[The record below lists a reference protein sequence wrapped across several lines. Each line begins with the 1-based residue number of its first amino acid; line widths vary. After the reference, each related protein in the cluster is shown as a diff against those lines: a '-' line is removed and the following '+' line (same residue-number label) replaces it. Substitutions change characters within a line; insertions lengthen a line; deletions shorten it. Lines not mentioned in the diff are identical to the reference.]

1 LQHFVFVKK
10 SFEKILKYFKILQIL
25 NVWLLH
31 RSEISKR
38 VFLEFEKEVEVH
50 FVSHDDHFPFVN
62 RYETQTLGI
71 DRMVLAAG
79 ATLQFP
85 G

>member
-10 SFEKILKYFKILQIL
+10 SFEKILKYFKIFTNTKYLVVASVGNIEKSL
-25 NVWLLH
+25 
-31 RSEISKR
+31 
-38 VFLEFEKEVEVH
+38 LEFEKEVEVH